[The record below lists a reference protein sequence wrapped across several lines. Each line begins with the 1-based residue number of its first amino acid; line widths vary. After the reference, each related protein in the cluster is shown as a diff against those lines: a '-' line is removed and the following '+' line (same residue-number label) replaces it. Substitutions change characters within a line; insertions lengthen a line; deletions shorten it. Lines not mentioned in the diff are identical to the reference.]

1 MSHES
6 DSKPIMK
13 SPPIIHSYPE
23 HKIPEEYVKYMHE
36 TFGHIL
42 ESSEEIPKEVADFL
56 DSDLPTLE
64 DLPDWVTQE
73 PEMKKDS
80 LMKIGKKVSLTK
92 KFETG
97 IITEKEFNNLVKQ
110 LTLGESCDIKGN
122 YSYKTH
128 IILNFITDKLGSDKE
143 FMAHLVI
150 DRDPESLYYT
160 VADIQRCRK
169 ELGAI
174 EVWATDSEIKER
186 MGLKRMSNREINKAV
201 EDCADLEFEGKLYCY
216 HDPITKRYKSYDVG
230 GAEKHFFG
238 FVREKSGKVARR
250 TGYKEN
256 AYCFTFNTLLSNIL
270 LANMMNGNLQLQ
282 HNDFYQLRGGIQNML
297 NHTLMWERPTFI
309 NLKTACALFR
319 ITTKHIKWQQELCEE
334 NFNVAKRARFI
345 DWSKFGKGSKVR
357 YKITKKERLLQPK
370 EVKLLPENT

>member
-1 MSHES
+1 
-6 DSKPIMK
+6 MK
-13 SPPIIHSYPE
+13 VPPIINEPE
-23 HKIPEEYVKYMHE
+23 
-36 TFGHIL
+36 F
-42 ESSEEIPKEVADFL
+42 
-56 DSDLPTLE
+56 E
-64 DLPDWVTQE
+64 DLPVWLTRAPKRDVVAI
-73 PEMKKDS
+73 KKAKRAS
-80 LMKIGKKVSLTK
+80 LAK

-97 IITEKEFNNLVKQ
+97 IVTEKGFNNLVKQ
-110 LTLGESCDIKGN
+110 LILGESCDIKGN

-174 EVWATDSEIKER
+174 EVWVTDSEIKEK
-186 MGLKRMSNREINKAV
+186 MGLTRMSNKEINKAV

-216 HDPITKRYKSYDVG
+216 HDPITKKYKSYDVG

-250 TGYKEN
+250 TGYEEN

-282 HNDFYQLRGGIQNML
+282 PKDFYQLRGGIQNML
-297 NHTLMWERPTFI
+297 NHVLMWGSPTFI
-309 NLKTACALFR
+309 NLKTLCALLG
-319 ITTKHIKWQQELCEE
+319 IKSKHVKWQQKYCED
-334 NFNVAKRARFI
+334 NLNVAKKAGFI

-357 YKITKKERLLQPK
+357 YKITKKGRLLQPRK
-370 EVKLLPENT
+370 IELLPENT

>member
-1 MSHES
+1 
-6 DSKPIMK
+6 MK
-13 SPPIIHSYPE
+13 VPPIINEPE
-23 HKIPEEYVKYMHE
+23 
-36 TFGHIL
+36 F
-42 ESSEEIPKEVADFL
+42 
-56 DSDLPTLE
+56 E
-64 DLPDWVTQE
+64 DLPVWLTRAPKRDVVAI
-73 PEMKKDS
+73 KKAKRAS
-80 LMKIGKKVSLTK
+80 LAK

-97 IITEKEFNNLVKQ
+97 IVTEKGFNNLVKQ
-110 LTLGESCDIKGN
+110 LILGESCDIKGN

-174 EVWATDSEIKER
+174 EVWVTDSEIKEK
-186 MGLKRMSNREINKAV
+186 MGLTRMSNKEINKAV

-216 HDPITKRYKSYDVG
+216 HDPITKKYKSYDVG

-256 AYCFTFNTLLSNIL
+256 IYCFTFNTILSNIL
-270 LANMMNGNLQLQ
+270 LTNIMNGNIQIKSKE
-282 HNDFYQLRGGIQNML
+282 FYQLRAGLQNL
-297 NHTLMWERPTFI
+297 GNYILMWKAPTFI
-309 NLKTACALFR
+309 NLKTLCALLGIKSKN
-319 ITTKHIKWQQELCEE
+319 ITDQQRYCEDNLNKFKELGYITW
-334 NFNVAKRARFI
+334 V
-345 DWSKFGKGSKVR
+345 KFGKGIKAR
-357 YKITKKERLLQPK
+357 YKIWKKERLLQPRK
-370 EVKLLPENT
+370 IGLLPEKL